1 MARNTWE
8 VRMNREREK
17 LLAEVVERSGANN
30 QAQAL
35 DLALKAYI
43 QLDDLLEE
51 ELDEMK
57 ERADQLDGEAI
68 GVHGYVRKSR

>member
-1 MARNTWE
+1 MARNTWD

-17 LLAEVVERSGANN
+17 LLAEVVDRSGANN

-57 ERADQLDGEAI
+57 ERARELDGKAI
-68 GVHGYVRKSR
+68 GVHGHVRKSR